1 MLLTVFRSDAAG
13 LQNFETTAVV
23 HFDGGDQD
31 DDDEEDDSGLLIT
44 RQEEDCEN
52 YEMTNDGIDNQ
63 NNETDKNTADQNSF
77 DESMNE
83 QQGNTSETNDHTEGM
98 ESDTEKNLYKNE
110 STKIQSEIMESEIET
125 TAKKRKSA
133 DENQLIQRKSKRV
146 KKESTS
152 SMEISCEQTEH
163 LQIDSVPS
171 PEDLPEQKRCM
182 EGINGAGDVFKSPL
196 PETDKPPKGRRGRK
210 RTKVDKK
217 SAEMTT
223 PVGSSS
229 KLKVLVTPT
238 ISQNMTRGDNYTT
251 PQMDEVLQQLTLEA
265 ASKAPQKKRQS
276 GTNANELEKL
286 KALTSGRRVTRSL
299 IAAKEASE
307 KKTKELEHS
316 AEYGGADE
324 HNEPTR
330 YEGGNVCDQM
340 DPSGDARLANRLA
353 KTDRSPKTEAKD
365 VMKTLNNKENQ
376 KPNVV
381 KSEQEHSDKT
391 ENLTVAAVD
400 KHIDDFRK
408 QTKQDS
414 PHFRIAN
421 AGIFYHRSM
430 EQADDSFRSMSEDSS
445 SSSQNIDSSSSPVIP
460 LGQNTNPVLEK
471 ALRNLRCTGSLSP
484 QEITDSLDTKASPGL
499 LLSPALSGV
508 SEVGVS
514 NHPSVSN
521 VSGQFLFLGNKIAK
535 NVLMSILRT
544 HF

>member
-1 MLLTVFRSDAAG
+1 MQIVGFLMRRLNCISSYCDHKLIFSKMLLTVFRSDAAG

-23 HFDGGDQD
+23 HFDGEED
-31 DDDEEDDSGLLIT
+31 DDDEDDSALLIT

-52 YEMTNDGIDNQ
+52 SEMTNDGIDNQ

-83 QQGNTSETNDHTEGM
+83 QQGNIKETNDHTEGM
-98 ESDTEKNLYKNE
+98 ESDTENNLIKNK
-110 STKIQSEIMESEIET
+110 STKVQSEIMESVTET
-125 TAKKRKSA
+125 TANKRKSS
-133 DENQLIQRKSKRV
+133 DENQLNQRKSKRV

-152 SMEISCEQTEH
+152 NTEISCEQSEH
-163 LQIDSVPS
+163 MLINSVPNA
-171 PEDLPEQKRCM
+171 EDLPEQKRCM
-182 EGINGAGDVFKSPL
+182 EGVNGAGDVFKSPL
-196 PETDKPPKGRRGRK
+196 PETAKPSKGRRGRK

-229 KLKVLVTPT
+229 KLKELVTPT
-238 ISQNMTRGDNYTT
+238 ISQNMITGDNYTT

-299 IAAKEASE
+299 LAAKEASE

-316 AEYGGADE
+316 ADYGEADE
-324 HNEPTR
+324 YNEPR
-330 YEGGNVCDQM
+330 YEGGNACDQM

-353 KTDRSPKTEAKD
+353 KTDKSQKTAKD

-376 KPNVV
+376 EPNVV
-381 KSEQEHSDKT
+381 QSEQEHSDKT

-408 QTKQDS
+408 TKQDS
-414 PHFRIAN
+414 PHFRIAK

-445 SSSQNIDSSSSPVIP
+445 SSSQNTDSSSSQVIP

-471 ALRNLRCTGSLSP
+471 ALRNLRCTGSHSP

-514 NHPSVSN
+514 
-521 VSGQFLFLGNKIAK
+521 K
-535 NVLMSILRT
+535 
-544 HF
+544 